1 MTLNLKRVGNGYYE
15 RNIGDVR
22 ISISNPFVHLGE
34 GSKAWQLWIEVE
46 GNVLLD
52 EWFDTKKQAS
62 TFGAQFINSL

>member
-22 ISISNPFVHLGE
+22 ISLSNPFVYLGE
-34 GSKAWQLWIEVE
+34 GSEAWQLWIEVE
-46 GNVLLD
+46 GTVLLN

-62 TFGAQFINSL
+62 KFGAQFINSL

>member
-22 ISISNPFVHLGE
+22 ISISNPFVYLGE

-62 TFGAQFINSL
+62 KFGAQFINSL